1 MAVTIIANGINQA
14 SGIKYTVITDSSSDW
29 GSVSNDV
36 YFYDKGT
43 QLSYYKNS
51 NGTVVKIYETKIFS
65 ETTST
70 ASLTVNSDT
79 TDLAILTAQAVAL
92 TINAPTGSPI
102 QGQLLNFRIKD
113 DGTGRGIT
121 LNAIFTDYT
130 GSMPSTTTASKT
142 LYFSC
147 RYNSSDTKW
156 DILAVQEQP

>member
-1 MAVTIIANGINQA
+1 MAVTVINNGLNQVLA
-14 SGIKYTVITDSSSDW
+14 VRYSVITDSSSDW

-36 YFYDKGT
+36 YFYDIAT
-43 QLSYYKNS
+43 RLPYYKNS
-51 NGTVVKIYETKIFS
+51 NGSVEKVFSEKIYS
-65 ETTST
+65 EATST

-79 TDLAILTAQAVAL
+79 TDFAIITAQAEAI

-121 LNAIFTDYT
+121 LNAIFVDYT
-130 GSMPSTTTASKT
+130 GSMPTTTTASKT

-147 RYNSSDTKW
+147 RYNGTDTKW
-156 DILAVQEQP
+156 DILAHQELP